1 MKTCVTFA
9 LLLAGLLAC
18 SAPTAPPP
26 ALQTPTYTDAPPL
39 ASTATPQPEI
49 SLTPTDTE
57 IPSATPSLPADTP
70 PSPRTD
76 APFVG
81 RERTFTGQV
90 TDATSFSKG
99 FKFRLDDGR
108 TQIVLLTW
116 TEIYD
121 GIEGCEGLRPGARVQ
136 VTGEIG
142 EYEGELQIIPFSAAD
157 VVVLEPGVDQALQR
171 ETGALMARDVGHWV
185 RIEGQVTRVE
195 SFSQGGRVF
204 VDDGSGEVLL
214 LLWQNILERLSDG
227 GGAATVGSR
236 LRAIGQV
243 QEYQGTLE
251 VVPALPYDV
260 VTLAQPV
267 VSVTPASSAFVPVGD
282 IHAGRIGEQLTT
294 AGEVTDTAS
303 FSSGFKFTLDD
314 GTGQIVLLT
323 WHNVYDALREPHQL
337 NVGAKL
343 SVTGEVQIYEGEL
356 QIQPRS
362 ADQIAIIEPNT
373 AVPSSREVGSI
384 TDFLGQRITITG
396 YVDRVQDTGSGT
408 RIYMID
414 DTGEALVFIW
424 NNIMERIA
432 DNVTLRQPGARAR
445 VTGLVQEYRG
455 ELELVPSLPIDV
467 EVLR

>member
-1 MKTCVTFA
+1 
-9 LLLAGLLAC
+9 
-18 SAPTAPPP
+18 
-26 ALQTPTYTDAPPL
+26 
-39 ASTATPQPEI
+39 
-49 SLTPTDTE
+49 
-57 IPSATPSLPADTP
+57 
-70 PSPRTD
+70 
-76 APFVG
+76 
-81 RERTFTGQV
+81 
-90 TDATSFSKG
+90 
-99 FKFRLDDGR
+99 
-108 TQIVLLTW
+108 
-116 TEIYD
+116 
-121 GIEGCEGLRPGARVQ
+121 
-136 VTGEIG
+136 
-142 EYEGELQIIPFSAAD
+142 
-157 VVVLEPGVDQALQR
+157 
-171 ETGALMARDVGHWV
+171 
-185 RIEGQVTRVE
+185 
-195 SFSQGGRVF
+195 
-204 VDDGSGEVLL
+204 
-214 LLWQNILERLSDG
+214 
-227 GGAATVGSR
+227 
-236 LRAIGQV
+236 
-243 QEYQGTLE
+243 
-251 VVPALPYDV
+251 
-260 VTLAQPV
+260 
-267 VSVTPASSAFVPVGD
+267 VGD

-323 WHNVYDALREPHQL
+323 WHNVYDTLREPHQL